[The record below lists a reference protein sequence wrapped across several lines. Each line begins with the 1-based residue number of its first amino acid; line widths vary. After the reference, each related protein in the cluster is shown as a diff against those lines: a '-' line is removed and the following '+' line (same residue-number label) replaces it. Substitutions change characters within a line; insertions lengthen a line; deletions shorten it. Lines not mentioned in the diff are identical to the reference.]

1 MVGMKGAALIALAL
15 VGGQA
20 VAQTTSVWSVKA
32 GYNHFFPQVKS
43 GDITGVP
50 GGKVDVSDAGGPFVS
65 AAYMFSDNVS
75 AELGFGLPPKLDI
88 KGRGTIEQA
97 GKIADAKVL
106 SPILIFQYRFGR
118 RDLGLRPYVG
128 LGAAYTKFT
137 NVTATPVLSML
148 TNSGGVTTATID

>member
-1 MVGMKGAALIALAL
+1 MVGIKATALIALAL

-20 VAQTTSVWSVKA
+20 AAQTKSVWSAKA

-50 GGKVDVSDAGGPFVS
+50 GGKVDVGDGGGPFVS
-65 AAYMFSDNVS
+65 AAYMFSDHVS

-88 KGRGTIEQA
+88 EGRGTIEQA

-106 SPILIFQYRFGR
+106 SPILVFQYRFGTPRCGVQAVRRPR
-118 RDLGLRPYVG
+118 RDIHQVHQREHHANSKY
-128 LGAAYTKFT
+128 AYQSRRG
-137 NVTATPVLSML
+137 N
-148 TNSGGVTTATID
+148 DRYY